1 MGHVKILKIPRGGVE
16 DFFRALLPF
25 GDVFAPVQKGESSHA
40 WEKVGSLS
48 EVALDYVRTTLP
60 FKKFYLPPKEDLF
73 RFSAPCDYTE
83 VLELPDRK
91 TIVFGAHSCDIH
103 GMLRLDAIFGTDYPD
118 KYYIARRN
126 HMIVIGLSCMP
137 DEYCFCASTD
147 TAFSDEGFDLF
158 LHQIRDGYLV
168 RVGTTTGD
176 DIMDA
181 AGSVVCEPVAA
192 DYEDFRNFERKRMDS
207 FQLEIE
213 FGGLQENV
221 DIAYDSKVWEKYA
234 EKCLGCGTCNITC
247 PTCRCF
253 DVRDVLDLDV
263 SRGTRYRCWDSC
275 LLHDHGLVAGG
286 HNFRATLAERLRN
299 RFYDKVFRNP
309 SGEVNCIGCGRCTA
323 LCPADIP
330 FVQIL
335 KEIRGEM
342 I

>member
-1 MGHVKILKIPRGGVE
+1 MKILKIPRSGVE
-16 DFFRALLPF
+16 NFFRVLQLF
-25 GDVFAPVQKGESSHA
+25 GDVHAPVSVGDRSYA
-40 WEKVGSLS
+40 WQRVHSLS

-60 FKKFYLPPKEDLF
+60 FKKFFLPPEETLF
-73 RFSAPCDYTE
+73 RFSEPCTYEE
-83 VLELPDRK
+83 VLDLPERK
-91 TIVFGAHSCDIH
+91 TVVFGAHSCDIH

-126 HMIVIGLSCMP
+126 HMIVVGLSCMP

-168 RVGTTTGD
+168 RVGTTVGD
-176 DIMDA
+176 DILDT
-181 AGSVVCEPVAA
+181 AGEAVRTPDAA
-192 DYEDFRNFERKRMDS
+192 DYEDFRNFERKRMES

-221 DIAYDSKVWEKYA
+221 DIAYDSKVWETYA

-253 DVRDVLDLDV
+253 DVRDMLDLDV
-263 SRGTRYRCWDSC
+263 TKGRRYRCWDSC

-286 HNFRATLAERLRN
+286 HNFRETIAERLRN

-309 SGEVNCIGCGRCTA
+309 SGEVNCVGCCRCTA

-335 KEIRGEM
+335 KEIRGE
-342 I
+342 II